1 MKTKPETISVT
12 TDATILPHG
21 AALDPSTPSSSDAS
35 VEEAT
40 ATNVNGKTE
49 RASKPAMP
57 QVSSGITLS
66 NGHDLRTESSRPPH
80 PSPEQPHNNI
90 VIEENGQQHKQ
101 QTTSPNPIEIERGGV
116 SRETQDD
123 DDVLAKNSLESQE
136 RDSPAMTLTD
146 SINSCHAPL
155 ALTRHDQHA
164 NNNQHT
170 TTTTTPMH
178 DTNNN
183 SNNSN
188 TNSHNDR
195 TTHTQLPSTA
205 TMAANAPTNHHE
217 TDETEDLVEEEV
229 VEFQFYMN
237 DGPTSPTTVRTRPV
251 NSELAGDSDDDEDMH
266 TGKSK
271 TRSEPSLAKAT
282 GIPTST
288 ADRSPPTTTT
298 KSLTTTPPMSPSS
311 SRLSYRPSTSAHS
324 PDDSRANDIDTSRDM
339 LTKGQAFA
347 YVGLVL
353 VTANTFFQALN
364 SVPESPESAR
374 AKESLESFISK
385 LIYSLSKH
393 MDIDADTQKTIAQL
407 PQMMIQPED
416 LLESFVADGTSRV
429 VSSSQVDQVSIT
441 RPASPAMSMTSDG
454 GSLTSLSSSSSSS
467 KISQPWSTVSSET
480 LIEPVPTPGS
490 PLLPPA
496 MPPMASPPPPQPS
509 NEQQQEQQQQQ
520 QHPQPPQP
528 ETQPP
533 RLSISS
539 HVSTD
544 SSVSDIQRS
553 GSNSP
558 PSMARTS
565 FASTR
570 SVSTLALAS
579 SSSFSSSSQGKTSTS
594 STTTRS
600 ITVDLKWTMI
610 ADLFLIAIG
619 DSVYDSRARALLKTV
634 GRHLGLE
641 WAEIVEMEQAIMKQ
655 LQQQASQSSSNGG
668 GGGDLLKV
676 DTKSRNAETRKRRM
690 IMMGLATV
698 GGGLVLGLSA
708 GLAAPLI
715 GAGIGAIL
723 TSAHITGATVTAA
736 SAFLTGT
743 GGVAVITSGAA
754 MTGSG
759 LAMKKMA
766 RRTAGIDTF
775 EFITV
780 HDNGRAN
787 VILTIAGW
795 LDIGDED
802 ATLPFSTLEP
812 SNGDHTALFW
822 EPEMLMT
829 LGSALGLL
837 TSEILTLT
845 AQEILKHTLLGGL
858 LSALTWPM
866 ALTRLG
872 YLIDNPW
879 SNALDRAKLA
889 GLVLADC
896 LVMRSFLGFR
906 PVTLV
911 GYSLGARVIFYCL
924 IELARLDAFGIVEDV
939 FLFGAPVTAS
949 STQWRQAQSVVA
961 GDFVNGYLKSDWVLG
976 FLFRATTGGLGT
988 VAGLRPLQNV
998 GDRIRNVDLTGSVDG
1013 HMDYRLKIPTLMRK
1027 VGNLTVSSDSF
1038 LDKEEEIL
1046 FQRQQKRKNPSE
1058 PLRAPKPKMPSKAE
1072 LENSQTLTEEE
1083 KKQLEAAFRR
1093 PAPKAQLPD
1102 VDSIQ
1107 GLTDAEKQQ
1116 LKAALGIVD

>member
-1 MKTKPETISVT
+1 M
-12 TDATILPHG
+12 H
-21 AALDPSTPSSSDAS
+21 
-35 VEEAT
+35 
-40 ATNVNGKTE
+40 
-49 RASKPAMP
+49 
-57 QVSSGITLS
+57 
-66 NGHDLRTESSRPPH
+66 
-80 PSPEQPHNNI
+80 
-90 VIEENGQQHKQ
+90 
-101 QTTSPNPIEIERGGV
+101 TS
-116 SRETQDD
+116 
-123 DDVLAKNSLESQE
+123 
-136 RDSPAMTLTD
+136 
-146 SINSCHAPL
+146 
-155 ALTRHDQHA
+155 
-164 NNNQHT
+164 T
-170 TTTTTPMH
+170 TTHTP

-183 SNNSN
+183 KDNGDD
-188 TNSHNDR
+188 H
-195 TTHTQLPSTA
+195 PTA
-205 TMAANAPTNHHE
+205 PPFLTALAPTDTPSVCPEADNPSPP
-217 TDETEDLVEEEV
+217 DEMEEVEEV

-237 DGPTSPTTVRTRPV
+237 DGSSSPATARARPQ
-251 NSELAGDSDDDEDMH
+251 NSELAGDSDDDEDMYRN
-266 TGKSK
+266 KSK
-271 TRSEPSLAKAT
+271 TDSDPSLAKAA
-282 GIPTST
+282 GITAST
-288 ADRSPPTTTT
+288 AESLQTT
-298 KSLTTTPPMSPSS
+298 KILTTPPMSPSS
-311 SRLSYRPSTSAHS
+311 SARPSYRPSSSVPS
-324 PDDSRANDIDTSRDM
+324 PDGSKTNDIDTSRDM

-429 VSSSQVDQVSIT
+429 VSSTQVDQVSVT
-441 RPASPAMSMTSDG
+441 RPASPAMSMTSNE
-454 GSLTSLSSSSSSS
+454 SFTSISSSGSSS
-467 KISQPWSTVSSET
+467 KVSQPDRTFSSET
-480 LIEPVPTPGS
+480 LVEPAPMPVS
-490 PLLPPA
+490 PLLPAA
-496 MPPMASPPPPQPS
+496 MPPTAPQPS
-509 NEQQQEQQQQQ
+509 QQQQ
-520 QHPQPPQP
+520 PLQP
-528 ETQPP
+528 ETLPP

-539 HVSTD
+539 HTSID
-544 SSVSDIQRS
+544 SAASEVQRS

-558 PSMARTS
+558 PSMTRPS

-570 SVSTLALAS
+570 SSLTLAS
-579 SSSFSSSSQGKTSTS
+579 SSLGKSSSSA
-594 STTTRS
+594 TTRS

-641 WAEIVEMEQAIMKQ
+641 WAEIVEMEHAIMKQ
-655 LQQQASQSSSNGG
+655 LQQNSVAAASGSAGGG
-668 GGGDLLKV
+668 GGGDLLRV

-708 GLAAPLI
+708 GLFAPLI
-715 GAGIGAIL
+715 GAGIGAVL
-723 TSAHITGATVTAA
+723 TSAHITGATATAA
-736 SAFLTGT
+736 SAFLAGS

-754 MTGSG
+754 VTGSG

-780 HDNGRAN
+780 HDNTRAN

-812 SNGDHTALFW
+812 SNGDHTALLW
-822 EPEMLMT
+822 EPEMLMN

-858 LSALTWPM
+858 LSALAWPM

-961 GDFVNGYLKSDWVLG
+961 GDFVNGYLKNDWVLG

-1027 VGNLTVSSDSF
+1027 VGNLAVSSESF

-1072 LENSQTLTEEE
+1072 LENSQTLTDEE

-1093 PAPKAQLPD
+1093 PAPKAQVPD
-1102 VDSIQ
+1102 VDSIK
-1107 GLTDAEKQQ
+1107 GLSDAERQQ
-1116 LKAALGIVD
+1116 LKEALGIA